1 MKNSLR
7 DSRFRIP
14 DEIASPGGTSY
25 FKNDKV
31 IKMTTR
37 NRLRLPLLL
46 IGLFAFIAAPVAAQS
61 PNTATMIVVV
71 VDQTGAVVKD
81 AKVSVV
87 NTATGAVRDV
97 ISGEDGSATIAALSV
112 TGEYKV
118 TVAMTGF
125 HAAQEVTGLTLR
137 AGETATLK
145 LKLVA
150 GGGNSE
156 VTVYG
161 TAEGVRA
168 DPQIGRRLDSPQ
180 IDETP
185 ILGRKVTTLPLLN
198 SAFRQGKG
206 TGDLF
211 VNATYFITGAGS
223 RRTTTFTL
231 DGANNDE
238 AWGRQTAIATVPLG
252 AIQEITVLS
261 NAFSSEF
268 GWTAGPALNI
278 VTKSGTNVLHGEGLF
293 LVRPGD
299 WQAKT
304 FSNTNFC
311 PPSVLSCL
319 LPTTLRAINP
329 VDIPDALKQVSGS
342 IGGPIIK
349 DKTFFFAT
357 ADYTRQNRTTFLST
371 TLPAFLLP
379 ADGRL
384 DYTGHYRQTLFD
396 GRLDHKLTSSQTLM
410 FRMNLD
416 RFDDDNPQDAVGG
429 TSAPS
434 VARRYARRSWTAQ
447 VNHTSVFSANLLN
460 EARFAYLNGDPVT
473 LWEAQ
478 TLSTAYTRAGS
489 VPFTIGQS
497 RASDIFGHQAQFSDT
512 LSWSRGKHY
521 LRFGGSVIH
530 HTSGGTGSEPGT
542 AILGT
547 FTLKNTT
554 TAPFGQLTLA
564 DVQNYTQPIN
574 FGISSYELPQWLYTG
589 FVQDSIHLS
598 RDLTVDAG
606 LRYDRQTLTDA
617 TKNFAPRAGFGWHP
631 RGDSRMSIR
640 GGYGM
645 YYTQIRTNAIAGY
658 LVNGL
663 DGLTTYTATP
673 GQLGFPTCLTGSCLP
688 LSFDPKTLLPS
699 QLPARDITIRA
710 GQRDFYK
717 AQFAKYGLNF
727 DLLPNY
733 PDKFVNPRSQVMS
746 IGAERE
752 VVKGLFVGGDYV
764 HQHWTNLDR
773 SVDLNAPSPFDRT
786 APGQVRTVAAAN
798 ATRPILPVNGGVRQV
813 NVLMNLGVAD
823 YDGLQTQVSY
833 RGNSHMYAAVS
844 YTLSK
849 ATNIFEPDGN
859 GIGPNESNIARLGE
873 VERGPS
879 VVDQRHRAVVTFSYR
894 LPYNITAGTLT
905 QLASSRPFNA
915 TTGVDNNGDGAN
927 NDRPVIDGKVISK
940 SAFRGTPTSDVALFI
955 EGRVKTSERTNV
967 LLRLEGFNVFNHGNF
982 LGRGQTTYGDTAI
995 TNTTFGQLVA
1005 VGTAT
1010 NAIPAFANIDPP
1022 RMFQLQVRFIF

>member
-1 MKNSLR
+1 
-7 DSRFRIP
+7 
-14 DEIASPGGTSY
+14 
-25 FKNDKV
+25 
-31 IKMTTR
+31 
-37 NRLRLPLLL
+37 
-46 IGLFAFIAAPVAAQS
+46 
-61 PNTATMIVVV
+61 MIVTV

-87 NTATGAVRDV
+87 NTATGAVREAV
-97 ISGEDGSATIAALSV
+97 SGEEGSATIAALSL

-118 TVAMTGF
+118 TVALIGF
-125 HAAQEVTGLTLR
+125 TAEDVTGLRLR
-137 AGETATLK
+137 AGETATVK
-145 LKLVA
+145 VKLVA
-150 GGGNSE
+150 GGGKSE
-156 VTVYG
+156 VTVFG

-168 DPQIGRRLDSPQ
+168 DAQIGRRLDSPQ

-185 ILGRKVTTLPLLN
+185 ILGRKVSTLPLLN
-198 SAFRQGKG
+198 SAFRQAKG

-211 VNATYFITGAGS
+211 VNQTYFVTGAGS
-223 RRTTTFTL
+223 RRTTTTTL

-238 AWGRQTAIATVPLG
+238 AWGRQTMIATIPMG
-252 AIQEITVLS
+252 AIQEMTVLS
-261 NAFSSEF
+261 NAFSAEF

-278 VTKSGTNVLHGEGLF
+278 VTKSGTNGLHGEGIF
-293 LVRPGD
+293 MARPGD

-304 FSNTNFC
+304 FSTKNFC
-311 PPSVLSCL
+311 APSVLSCVT
-319 LPTTLRAINP
+319 PTSLAAINP
-329 VDIPDALKQVSGS
+329 VDIPDALKQISGS
-342 IGGPIIK
+342 IGGPIVK
-349 DKTFFFAT
+349 DKTFFFTT
-357 ADYTRQNRTTFLST
+357 ADYTRQDRTTFLSS
-371 TLPAFLLP
+371 TLPSFVLP
-379 ADGRL
+379 ADGHL
-384 DYTGHYRQTLFD
+384 DYTGHYRQTLVD
-396 GRLDHKLTSSQTLM
+396 GRLDHKLTSNQTLM
-410 FRMNLD
+410 FRMNID

-447 VNHTSVFSANLLN
+447 VNHTWVLTPNLLN

-478 TLSTAYTRAGS
+478 TLSTTYTRSAS

-497 RASDIFGHQAQFSDT
+497 RASDLFGHQVQFSDT
-512 LSWSRGKHY
+512 LSWSHGGHN

-547 FTLKNTT
+547 FTFKSTT
-554 TAPFGQLTLA
+554 TAPFGSLTLG

-574 FGISSYELPQWLYTG
+574 FGISSYNLKQWLVVG
-589 FVQDSIHLS
+589 FVQDSIHVS
-598 RDLTVDAG
+598 RDFTIDLG

-617 TKNFAPRAGFGWHP
+617 KKDFAPRVGFGWHP
-631 RGDSRMSIR
+631 RGDSRLSIR

-645 YYTQIRTNAIAGY
+645 YYTQVQSNLIASY

-688 LSFDPKTLLPS
+688 LSFDPKTLPAS
-699 QLPARDITIRA
+699 QLPARDITIQA
-710 GQRDFYK
+710 GRRDFYRTQF
-717 AQFAKYGLNF
+717 AQFGLNF

-733 PDKFVNPRSQVMS
+733 PNQLVNPRSQVIS

-752 VVKGLFVGGDYV
+752 VVKGLFVGSDFV

-773 SVDLNAPSPFDRT
+773 TVDLNAPSVFDRT
-786 APGQVRTVAAAN
+786 APGQIRTVAAAN

-823 YDGLQTQVSY
+823 YNGLQTQISY
-833 RGNSHMYAAVS
+833 RGNSRIYAALS

-849 ATNIFEPDGN
+849 ATNTTEPDGN
-859 GIGPNESNIARLGE
+859 GIGPNQNNIAALGE

-879 VVDQRHRAVVTFSYR
+879 LLDQRHRAVFTFSYR
-894 LPYNITAGTLT
+894 FPYNITAGTLT

-927 NDRPVIDGKVISK
+927 NDRPVVNGQVLSK
-940 SAFRGTPTSDVALFI
+940 SSFRGTPTSDVAMFV
-955 EGRVKTSERTNV
+955 EGRIRTSERTNI
-967 LLRLEGFNVFNHGNF
+967 LLRLEGFNLFNHGNY
-982 LGRGQTTYGDTAI
+982 LGRGQTTYGDTTTI
-995 TNTTFGQLVA
+995 NPTFGQLVS
-1005 VGTAT
+1005 VGTTT

-1022 RMFQLQVRFIF
+1022 RMFQLQARFTF